1 VDNFWSLFRESVIVQ
16 ALLALMTTSAII
28 YALLQ
33 GITIPNDLWAIWGI
47 IMGYYFGS
55 KAQMAANGTLQRL
68 ASFQQQHKV

>member
-1 VDNFWSLFRESVIVQ
+1 VDDFWSLFRESVIVQ
-16 ALLALMTTSAII
+16 ALLALMTTMAII

-55 KAQMAANGTLQRL
+55 KTQMAVNGTLQ
-68 ASFQQQHKV
+68 KVIDYQKKV

>member
-1 VDNFWSLFRESVIVQ
+1 MDNFWSLFRESVIVQ
-16 ALLALMTTSAII
+16 ALLALMTTAAII

-55 KAQMAANGTLQRL
+55 KAQMAANGTLQKMIDYKRN
-68 ASFQQQHKV
+68 V